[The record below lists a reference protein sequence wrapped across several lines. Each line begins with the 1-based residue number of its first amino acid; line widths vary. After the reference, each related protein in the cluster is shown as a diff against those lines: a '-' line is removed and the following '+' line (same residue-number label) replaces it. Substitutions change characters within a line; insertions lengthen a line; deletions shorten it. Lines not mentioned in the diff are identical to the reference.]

1 MKKLITILFMLG
13 CVLSV
18 SNLYSQYLSQNF
30 ESAWSGTPEAP
41 SGWTQTRVVLI
52 GNGIPDGISATSGEK
67 DWQRN
72 VNTGTATWSLTP
84 STTGTVPNSAVSGT
98 GVAWIQ
104 ARDFGASGAN
114 YGSRRLESPTVNLS
128 SSTSPYARFWLFW
141 ADGST
146 TVNLR
151 LMASSDGG
159 TNWRVLQ
166 QIPSNFGQ
174 TTVTSA
180 TPWERITVAIP
191 SDFRTSNMKLGIEMV
206 STWGTNNVF
215 IDDVT
220 IEEFTPTTIT
230 SAASGNWNST
240 STWTGGV
247 IPTSDNNVVIAS
259 GHTVTSNVNIARM
272 QNLTVNGTMNY
283 SSTTTTLLNQIL
295 GNLTV
300 GATGTYNSFNTTT
313 GKRTYLTG
321 NLNNAGT
328 IDFGISATSVS
339 EAALVWLGYGNA
351 TFTNTGT
358 IAFSKINTIWH
369 AKDGQITYNSP
380 VTITTRAVFA
390 LGTVNPNS
398 NLTLGNSAASTTMTI
413 ERLKGSLITAPAFGS
428 GVTRS
433 YIYCD
438 GAGVSGTLTNN
449 IVPCN
454 IQNTTPGVEV
464 TDSSGVKLVYGTL
477 TVNTYGNLQLA
488 NPMNVGTS
496 ATGGLTLTR
505 GIIIT
510 TLTNILRLSS
520 FFTPSSGTDPS
531 TATPPT
537 THGSYVSGPLRID
550 FPNSTSS
557 RTFAFGIGTNYND
570 SVPTSN
576 RRKQAV
582 FGTTTAWTAG
592 TSITGSITGK
602 PSGSMSAGDS
612 SQSATGTTGY
622 FFNLNGGPDI
632 PTTATLALIFNN
644 YNYGNGSGNDSL
656 LGSQNNI
663 RIIQSSSLT
672 GPWKS
677 RTNASGSGA
686 IVANTN
692 YTRTS
697 PTAAP
702 GPIGPLGTNGGYFAW
717 GTSTLSNDA
726 GISLISPTGTSYYAN
741 GTTSIPMPGRIVNT
755 GSTTTT
761 TSITVTRKILGT
773 AYSDTKTVPAGI
785 APGATSDINFAG
797 FTGFTSG
804 ITYTIKDS
812 LYYAGD
818 ALASNDTLS
827 GTFTPL
833 FAKTTL
839 VIYGTDT
846 RSRDSLTAHINTI
859 GLPINQF
866 DFSVSLPNISLSNWR
881 SVILLLPSGGQWTAA
896 IRDSIKSF
904 LDNANDPV
912 NKKTFLIFGNDIGY
926 YADPRRNVTATAADT
941 TFYRQYIRAQ
951 YWSDDWTDNFIPSD
965 STAKGLGSFSSLTNQ
980 RVNDPYP
987 DCVTPAYWNQ
997 GSGTL
1002 SAALIPV
1009 TESGNGDSCVAVSYV
1024 GTYYNVFYGTN
1035 VYYGY
1040 VASGSL
1046 YAPTGILFQ
1055 TVNNWVN
1062 STSGVLPVTL
1072 KSFTSS
1078 VNKNSVELKWTTI
1091 SETNNS
1097 GFDIER
1103 KNLNEGTWN
1112 LISNVKGVGN
1122 SNSEKNY
1129 SYGDNNLQ
1137 SGKYSYRIKQID
1149 FNGNYQY
1156 YNLQGDVTVGVPS
1169 KYELGQNY
1177 PNPFNPSTRINFD
1190 LPLDSKVSMI
1200 IYDVTGREIKRL
1212 ISNEI
1217 RQAGYYTVELNGS
1230 SLSSG
1235 VYFYRINAEGSGK
1248 SFIMTKKMVLVK

>member
-1 MKKLITILFMLG
+1 MKKFLLCVFMLG
-13 CVLSV
+13 FVLSV
-18 SNLYSQYLSQNF
+18 TNLYSQYLSENF
-30 ESAWSGTPEAP
+30 ESAWTGSPEAP
-41 SGWTQTRVVLI
+41 TGWTQSRVVLI
-52 GNGIPDGISATSGEK
+52 GNGIPDGISSTSGEK

-84 STTGTVPNSAVSGT
+84 STPGTVPNSAVSGT
-98 GVAWIQ
+98 GVAWMQ
-104 ARDFGASGAN
+104 TRDFGNSGAN

-128 SSTSPYARFWLFW
+128 SSTSPYARFWFFW

-146 TVNLR
+146 TLNLR

-174 TTVTSA
+174 TSVTSA

-191 SDFRTSNMKLGIEMV
+191 SDFRTANMKIGIEITSV
-206 STWGTNNVF
+206 WGANNIF
-215 IDDVT
+215 IDDFT

-230 SAASGNWNST
+230 SAATGNWNST

-247 IPTSDNNVVIAS
+247 IPTSNNNVVITS
-259 GHTVTSNVNIARM
+259 GHTVTSNVNTARM
-272 QNLTVNGTMNY
+272 QNLTVEGTMNY
-283 SSTTTTLLNQIL
+283 SSSTTTLLNQIL

-300 GATGTYNSFNTTT
+300 GATGTYNSYFGST

-328 IDFGISATSVS
+328 INFGISATSTS

-358 IAFSKINTIWH
+358 ISFSKINTIWH

-380 VTITTRAVFA
+380 ITITTRAVFA

-398 NLTLGNSAASTTMTI
+398 NLSLGKYSATSTMTI
-413 ERLKGSLITAPAFGS
+413 EKQKGTLTAAPTFDIM
-428 GVTRS
+428 VVKS
-433 YIYCD
+433 YQYND
-438 GAGVSGTLTNN
+438 GAGVSGTLANN
-449 IVPCN
+449 VAPSYRINTVP
-454 IQNTTPGVEV
+454 GAEV
-464 TDSSGVKLVYGTL
+464 PDSSGIKLIQGSL
-477 TVNTYGNLQLA
+477 TINTHGNVELS
-488 NPMNVGTS
+488 NPMMVLT
-496 ATGGLTLTR
+496 GLTLTR

-510 TLTNILRLSS
+510 SPTNILKLASTV
-520 FFTPSSGTDPS
+520 TPPSGVDPV
-531 TATPPT
+531 TTTPPT
-537 THGSYVSGPLRID
+537 NHGSYISGPLRID

-576 RRKQAV
+576 KRKQAILA
-582 FGTTTAWTAG
+582 TTTAWTSG

-612 SQSATGTTGY
+612 SQSVTGTTGY
-622 FFNLNGGPDI
+622 LFNLNGGPDI

-644 YNYGNGSGNDSL
+644 YNYGNGSGSDSV

-672 GPWKS
+672 GPWTS

-686 IVANTN
+686 IVVNTN

-726 GISLISPTGTSYYAN
+726 GISLISPTGTSYYAT
-741 GTTSIPMPGRIVNT
+741 GTSSIPMLGRIVNT
-755 GSTTTT
+755 GSAVTT

-773 AYSDTKTVPAGI
+773 AYSDTKTVPAGL
-785 APGATSDINFAG
+785 APNATSDITFAD

-804 ITYTIKDS
+804 NTYSIKDS
-812 LYYAGD
+812 LYFAGD
-818 ALASNDTLS
+818 GVPTNDTLS
-827 GTFTPL
+827 TTFTPL

-839 VIYGTDT
+839 VIYMSDT

-859 GLPINQF
+859 GLPISEF
-866 DFSVSLPNISLSNWR
+866 DFSVLLPNISLSNWR
-881 SVILLLPSGGQWTAA
+881 SVIVLIPTATTWTSV
-896 IRDSIKSF
+896 IRDSLKSF
-904 LDNANDPV
+904 LDNAVDPV
-912 NKKTFLIFGNDIGY
+912 NKKTLLIFGNDLGY
-926 YADPRRNVTATAADT
+926 ANDPRRNLSASAADT
-941 TFYRQYIRAQ
+941 VFYRQYLRAQ
-951 YWSDDWTDNFIPSD
+951 YWSDDWVDFFVSSD
-965 STAKGLGSFSSLTNQ
+965 STVKGLGSFASLTDQ
-980 RVNDPYP
+980 RISDPYP

-997 GSGTL
+997 GAGTL

-1009 TESGNGDSCVAVSYV
+1009 TETGDGDSCVAVSYV

-1035 VYYGY
+1035 VYSSYKP
-1040 VASGSL
+1040 SDDL
-1046 YAPTGILFQ
+1046 DAPTGLLFQ
-1055 TVNNWVN
+1055 TVNTWVN
-1062 STSGVLPVTL
+1062 NTSGVLPVSL
-1072 KSFTSS
+1072 ASFTSS
-1078 VNKNSVELKWTTI
+1078 VNKNSVELKWRTL

-1103 KNLNEGTWN
+1103 KSKNEAAWQKITN
-1112 LISNVKGVGN
+1112 IKGAGN
-1122 SNSEKNY
+1122 SNTEKNY
-1129 SYGDNNLQ
+1129 SYKDVNVQ
-1137 SGKYSYRIKQID
+1137 TGKYNYRIKQVD

-1156 YNLQGDVTVGVPS
+1156 YDLQGEVTVGVPS
-1169 KYELGQNY
+1169 KFDLGQNY
-1177 PNPFNPSTRINFD
+1177 PNPFNPVTKINFD
-1190 LPLDSKVSMI
+1190 LPNDSKVSMI

-1212 ISNEI
+1212 VNNEI
-1217 RQAGYYTVELNGS
+1217 RQAGYHTVELNGS

-1235 VYFYRINAEGSGK
+1235 VYFYRMNAEGSGK
-1248 SFIMTKKMVLVK
+1248 SFIMTKKMVLIK

>member
-1 MKKLITILFMLG
+1 M
-13 CVLSV
+13 LSV
-18 SNLYSQYLSQNF
+18 SNSYSQYLTENF
-30 ESAWSGTPEAP
+30 ESTWTGSPEAP
-41 SGWTQTRVVLI
+41 TGWTQTRVVLI

-72 VNTGTATWSLTP
+72 VNTGTATWTLTP
-84 STTGTVPNSAVSGT
+84 GTPGTVPNSAVSGT
-98 GVAWIQ
+98 GVAWMQ
-104 ARDFGASGAN
+104 SRDFGGSSQN
-114 YGSRRLESPTVNLS
+114 WGSRRLESPTVNLS

-141 ADGST
+141 ADAST

-174 TTVTSA
+174 TTITAS

-191 SDFRTSNMKLGIEMV
+191 SDFRTSNMKLGIEIV
-206 STWGTNNVF
+206 STWGSNNIF
-215 IDDVT
+215 IDDVS
-220 IEEFTPTTIT
+220 IEEFTPTTVT
-230 SAASGNWNST
+230 SVATGNWNAGATWST
-240 STWTGGV
+240 GTV
-247 IPTSDNNVVIAS
+247 PTSDNNVVIDA

-283 SSTTTTLLNQIL
+283 STTSTSLLNQIL

-300 GATGTYNSFNTTT
+300 GAAGTYNSFNTTT

-328 IDFGISATSVS
+328 INFGISATSSS
-339 EAALVWLGYGNA
+339 EATLVWLGYGNA

-358 IAFSKINTIWH
+358 ISFSKINTIWH

-398 NLTLGNSAASTTMTI
+398 NLTLGNPAAVTTMTI
-413 ERLKGSLITAPAFGS
+413 EKQKGSLTTAPTFGA
-428 GVTRS
+428 GVTKS
-433 YIYCD
+433 YQYND
-438 GAGVSGTLTNN
+438 GAGVSGTLASN
-449 IVPCN
+449 VAPCN
-454 IQNTTPGVEV
+454 RINTVPGVEV
-464 TDSSGVKLVYGTL
+464 PDSSGIKLIYGTL
-477 TVNTYGNLQLA
+477 TVNTHGNVELA
-488 NPMNVGTS
+488 SPMNVGTS
-496 ATGGLTLTR
+496 GTGALTLTR

-510 TLTNILRLSS
+510 TPTNYLKLSS
-520 FFTPSSGTDPS
+520 FFTPSLGVDPS
-531 TATPPT
+531 TFIPPT
-537 THGSYVSGPLRID
+537 THGSYISGPMRID
-550 FPNSTSS
+550 FPNTTSS
-557 RTFAFGIGTNYND
+557 RTFAFGVGTNYND

-582 FGTTTAWTAG
+582 FGTSTAWTAG

-612 SQSATGTTGY
+612 SLSVTGTTGY

-644 YNYGNGSGNDSL
+644 YNYGNGSGSDSV

-663 RIIQSSSLT
+663 RLVQSSSLT
-672 GPWKS
+672 GPWTS

-726 GISLISPTGTSYYAN
+726 GISLISPTGTSYYAT
-741 GTTSIPMPGRIVNT
+741 GTTSIPMLGRIVNT
-755 GSTTTT
+755 GSATTT

-773 AYSDTKTVPAGI
+773 AYSDTKTVSAGI

-804 ITYTIKDS
+804 MTYTIKDS

-818 ALASNDTLS
+818 AAANNDTLS
-827 GTFTPL
+827 GTFSPL

-859 GLPINQF
+859 GLPISEF

-881 SVILLLPSGGQWTAA
+881 SVIVLLPTSTNWSSA
-896 IRDSIKSF
+896 IRDSLKSF
-904 LDNANDPV
+904 LDNATDPV
-912 NKKTFLIFGNDIGY
+912 NKKTLLIFGNDIGY
-926 YADPRRNVTATAADT
+926 YNDPRRNISATAADT
-941 TFYRQYIRAQ
+941 AFFRQYIRAQ

-965 STAKGLGSFSSLTNQ
+965 STTKGLGSFSSLTNQ

-997 GSGTL
+997 GSGNL
-1002 SAALIPV
+1002 SSALIPV
-1009 TESGNGDSCVAVSYV
+1009 TESGEGDSCVAVSYV
-1024 GTYYNVFYGTN
+1024 GTYYNVFYGSNT
-1035 VYYGY
+1035 YSSY

-1046 YAPTGILFQ
+1046 DAPTGILFQ
-1055 TVNNWVN
+1055 TVNTWVN
-1062 STSGVLPVTL
+1062 TTSGVLPVSL
-1072 KSFTSS
+1072 ASFTSS
-1078 VNKNSVELKWTTI
+1078 VNKNSVELKWRTS

-1097 GFDIER
+1097 GFDLER
-1103 KNLNEGTWN
+1103 KSKNEAAWKKIAN
-1112 LISNVKGVGN
+1112 IKGSGN
-1122 SNSEKNY
+1122 SSTEKNY
-1129 SYGDNNLQ
+1129 SYKDVNVQ
-1137 SGKYSYRIKQID
+1137 TGKYNYRIKQID

-1156 YNLQGDVTVGVPS
+1156 YDLQGEVTIGVPS
-1169 KYELGQNY
+1169 KYDLGQNY
-1177 PNPFNPSTRINFD
+1177 PNPFNPVTKINFD
-1190 LPLDSKVSMI
+1190 LPNDSKVSMI
-1200 IYDVTGREIKRL
+1200 IYDVTGREINRL
-1212 ISNEI
+1212 VNNEL
-1217 RQAGYYTVELNGS
+1217 RQAGYHTVELNGS

-1235 VYFYRINAEGSGK
+1235 VYFYRMNAEGSGK
-1248 SFIMTKKMVLVK
+1248 SYIMTKKMVLIK